1 MRNVHSWILAVP
13 FVWSLAASP
22 ASSADPV
29 TLEPAAPPQMLE
41 ESCGTFIGNVFAVN
55 DASGQERTLQGVVLP
70 TVVAGSKVSPT
81 FSEAAVKAGGKVSL
95 RGIVCKDGSITSV
108 QVLHAPTPDVGTAAA
123 DALRKWKFNPAMK
136 DGQAVAVRYMVSF
149 DVKP

>member
-1 MRNVHSWILAVP
+1 V
-13 FVWSLAASP
+13 
-22 ASSADPV
+22 
-29 TLEPAAPPQMLE
+29 
-41 ESCGTFIGNVFAVN
+41 
-55 DASGQERTLQGVVLP
+55 
-70 TVVAGSKVSPT
+70 KV
-81 FSEAAVKAGGKVSL
+81 
-95 RGIVCKDGSITSV
+95 RGIVCKDGSITAV